1 MGLKKAKAFAPC
13 HITGVFQIFD
23 EGRDALYVGS
33 RGAGVSLSCGV
44 ETTVEV
50 EESSKDSAQISVNG
64 LFSDRAQVSSRVL
77 GIFES
82 RFREVRNSHIYVKHQ
97 VGVPIGAGLGSS
109 GAAAL
114 SLALALDQALGLGLS
129 STEAAQVAH
138 VAEVQCKTGLGTV
151 IAEAIGGLEIRV
163 KAGAPGIGEIR
174 RVPIPKSM
182 GVACLVFGPL
192 STRKCL
198 TDESIR
204 KRISDFGGKMVDALE
219 ETPTAQSFMKTS
231 RRFAEHVGLI
241 TDRVRA
247 VLNETDK
254 VGVVCSMPMFGE
266 CVFTMAERSD
276 LKKVLQVFQEH
287 GQRGVTIVSEV
298 DQEGARLLQ

>member
-1 MGLKKAKAFAPC
+1 MKKARAFAPC

-23 EGRDALYVGS
+23 EGRDALHVGS
-33 RGAGVSLSCGV
+33 RGAGVSLSRGV

-50 EESSKDSAQISVNG
+50 EESARDSVRISVNG
-64 LFSDRAQVSSRVL
+64 LVSDSARVSNRVVN
-77 GIFES
+77 IFAR
-82 RFREVRNSHIYVKHQ
+82 RFRKVGTSDIIVNHR
-97 VGVPIGAGLGSS
+97 VGVPVGAGLGSS

-114 SLALALDQALGLGLS
+114 SLALALNEASGSRLS
-129 STEAAQVAH
+129 TTEAAQVAH
-138 VAEVQCKTGLGTV
+138 VAEVECKTGLGTV
-151 IAEAIGGLEIRV
+151 IAEALGGLEVRV

-174 RVPIPKSM
+174 RVPILKGM

-204 KRISDFGGKMVDALE
+204 KRINDFGGKMVDALGE
-219 ETPTAQSFMKTS
+219 SPTAQDFMKTS

-241 TDRVRA
+241 TDRMRT
-247 VLNETDK
+247 VLNETDET
-254 VGVVCSMPMFGE
+254 GVVCSMPMFGE
-266 CVFTMAERSD
+266 CVFTMAERPD

-287 GQRGVTIVSEV
+287 AQQGVLIVSEV
-298 DQEGARLLQ
+298 DREGARLL

>member
-1 MGLKKAKAFAPC
+1 MKMARAFAPC

-23 EGRDALYVGS
+23 EGRDALHVGS
-33 RGAGVSLSCGV
+33 RGAGVSLSRGV

-50 EESSKDSAQISVNG
+50 EESARDSVRISVNG
-64 LFSDRAQVSSRVL
+64 LVSDSARVSNRVVN
-77 GIFES
+77 IFAR
-82 RFREVRNSHIYVKHQ
+82 RFRKVGASDIHVNHR
-97 VGVPIGAGLGSS
+97 VGVPVGAGLGSS

-114 SLALALDQALGLGLS
+114 SLALALNEALGSGLS
-129 STEAAQVAH
+129 TTEAAQVAH
-138 VAEVQCKTGLGTV
+138 VAEVECKTGLGTV
-151 IAEAIGGLEIRV
+151 IAEALGGLEVRV

-174 RVPIPKSM
+174 RVPILKGM

-204 KRISDFGGKMVDALE
+204 RRINDFGGRMVDALGE
-219 ETPTAQSFMKTS
+219 SPTAQDFMKTS

-241 TDRVRA
+241 TDRMRT
-247 VLNETDK
+247 VLNEMDET
-254 VGVVCSMPMFGE
+254 GVVCSMPMFGE
-266 CVFTMAERSD
+266 CVFTMAERPD

-287 GQRGVTIVSEV
+287 AQQGVIIVSEV
-298 DQEGARLLQ
+298 DREGARLL